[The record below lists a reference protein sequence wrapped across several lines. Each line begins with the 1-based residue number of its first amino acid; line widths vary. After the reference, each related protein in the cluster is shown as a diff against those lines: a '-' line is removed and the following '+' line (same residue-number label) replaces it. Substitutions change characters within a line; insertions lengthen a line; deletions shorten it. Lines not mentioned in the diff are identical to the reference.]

1 MLIMTTVGLRQQHLK
16 THIKWPGNLKF
27 SQKLFLIHFLF
38 CLFCLFGFYIQIHI
52 RMLTLFLI
60 FIVDGEF
67 EPVVIAPLS
76 TPPELPDVMKPQ
88 ESVSNSDGS

>member
-1 MLIMTTVGLRQQHLK
+1 
-16 THIKWPGNLKF
+16 
-27 SQKLFLIHFLF
+27 
-38 CLFCLFGFYIQIHI
+38 
-52 RMLTLFLI
+52 MLTLFLI

>member
-1 MLIMTTVGLRQQHLK
+1 MDSCAIEK
-16 THIKWPGNLKF
+16 I
-27 SQKLFLIHFLF
+27 I
-38 CLFCLFGFYIQIHI
+38 III
-52 RMLTLFLI
+52 III
-60 FIVDGEF
+60 FVSDGEF

>member
-1 MLIMTTVGLRQQHLK
+1 MDQSSKPEAEPKKAPALISLSFRGE
-16 THIKWPGNLKF
+16 
-27 SQKLFLIHFLF
+27 
-38 CLFCLFGFYIQIHI
+38 
-52 RMLTLFLI
+52 
-60 FIVDGEF
+60 DGEF